1 MTRFS
6 LRYTIDLVQRTK
18 PNLGWLCLV
27 ASVAMVACGQTRP
40 VSGGASNNPSTSSP
54 ADTQWTGIYG
64 SGTSANIPA
73 TLRVTSQ
80 NGSLTGTLTYDGY
93 EETVAITST
102 GPKTLLIKGVSYR
115 DLQGG
120 RTFNLDNFAVQVSAD
135 GNSMNGTGGDAGSV
149 VANEWLRLQKVGTS
163 PAGTP

>member
-1 MTRFS
+1 MGRFS
-6 LRYTIDLVQRTK
+6 LRYTIDLVQKTK

-27 ASVAMVACGQTRP
+27 ASAAMVACGHTGP
-40 VSGGASNNPSTSSP
+40 ISGGSSNNSSTSSP
-54 ADTQWTGIYG
+54 ANTQWTGTYG

-93 EETVAITST
+93 EETVALTST
-102 GPKTLLIKGVSYR
+102 GLRTLLIKGVSYR

-120 RTFNLDNFAVQVSAD
+120 RTFNLDNFTVQVPPD
-135 GNSMNGTGGDAGSV
+135 GNSMNGEGGDTGSV
-149 VANEWLRLQKVGTS
+149 VANEWLRLQKAGTS
-163 PAGTP
+163 AGGTP